1 MYDAL
6 QPFEIAAFEKWLT
19 EKGEDCTLT
28 DMWTS
33 TELAAA
39 IEETNP
45 AKFNELM
52 LNHNPV
58 FELMVAFE
66 SSFSETHAGP
76 LAMFWFSF
84 LQMMIILLA
93 FIRSVRQGD
102 WNLHLLATQ
111 RMLP

>member
-1 MYDAL
+1 MRVLKYVYDAL

-39 IEETNP
+39 IEETNS

-52 LNHNPV
+52 SNHHPYV
-58 FELMVAFE
+58 
-66 SSFSETHAGP
+66 SSC
-76 LAMFWFSF
+76 
-84 LQMMIILLA
+84 
-93 FIRSVRQGD
+93 
-102 WNLHLLATQ
+102 
-111 RMLP
+111 